1 MKRPTGASEKII
13 AVIPARYGSTRLEG
27 KPLLKETGKYLIQ
40 HVYEA
45 VKKSRIFTSVIV
57 ATDDKRIYNAC
68 RKFGAEVVMTSS
80 KHKSG
85 TDRIAEAVRG
95 IDCDIVINVQGD
107 EPLITA
113 AALKKLTGLFDK
125 KSVVM
130 ATLANKS
137 RSKEDLYNTNVVKIV
152 LDRKGYAALF
162 TRMPVTVSGNGG
174 FYRHIGVYGYTKEFL
189 LKFTKMKQTPGE
201 IKERLEQLRALEN
214 GCKIKVGI
222 TKYQTLGIDT
232 REDYE
237 KFMLSYS
244 RT

>member
-1 MKRPTGASEKII
+1 MGKIIFMKKII
-13 AVIPARYGSTRLEG
+13 AVIPARFGSTRLEG

-68 RKFGAEVVMTSS
+68 RKFGANVVMTSS

-85 TDRIAEAVRG
+85 TDRIAEAVRNVP
-95 IDCDIVINVQGD
+95 CDIIVNVQGD
-107 EPLITA
+107 EPMITA

-125 KSVVM
+125 KGVVM
-130 ATLANKS
+130 ATLVNKS
-137 RSKEDLYNTNVVKIV
+137 RNKKDLYNTNVVKVV

-162 TRMPVTVSGNGG
+162 TRMPVTISRNGC

-189 LKFTKMKQTPGE
+189 LRFTKMKQTPGE

-214 GCKIKVGI
+214 GCKIKVGL

-237 KFMLSYS
+237 RFIKLHLKTS
-244 RT
+244 